1 MRAAADSAAARLTR
15 DPITL
20 DDLLE
25 NGQGVGRID
34 GLVVFVTGGLPGE
47 TVRVAVDAF
56 KRNYVSAHVTS
67 VEQPSSERV
76 ASICPVFP
84 ACGGCQVL
92 HLAYAAQLAWKRRM
106 VGDALTR
113 LGGLTAVAVDD
124 VVPTPAQPGTG
135 YRNKVGLVTRF
146 HAGEM
151 QLGFYAARTHRV

>member
-1 MRAAADSAAARLTR
+1 LTRAAADSAAVQRLVSE
-15 DPITL
+15 PITL

-92 HLAYAAQLAWKRRM
+92 HLAYAAQLAWIRWKHCDTNS
-106 VGDALTR
+106 GEFKWISHALKSS
-113 LGGLTAVAVDD
+113 V
-124 VVPTPAQPGTG
+124 
-135 YRNKVGLVTRF
+135 KK
-146 HAGEM
+146 
-151 QLGFYAARTHRV
+151 